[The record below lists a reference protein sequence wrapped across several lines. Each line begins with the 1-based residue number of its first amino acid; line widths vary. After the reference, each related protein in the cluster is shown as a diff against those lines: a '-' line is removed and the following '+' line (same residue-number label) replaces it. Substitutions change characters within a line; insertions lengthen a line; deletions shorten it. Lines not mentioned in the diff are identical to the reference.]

1 MERSDKRYGTYVR
14 ILESEL
20 VPAMGCTEPIAVAFC
35 AAKAREALGM
45 MPEKVDVKVSGNII
59 KNVKSVVVPNTG
71 GLAGMEVAAAAGIAF
86 GKAEKELECI
96 AEATEEDKERMRQLL
111 KDAAFTVAPT
121 YGTEVLEI
129 IIKLEAQGHT
139 SMARIVKRHANVV
152 CVEKDGKV
160 LFEKNGDDDQADDGK
175 PDKSLLN
182 IKDIYDFA
190 KTCDIRDVQGP
201 ILRQAACNTAISAE
215 GLNGQWGASVGK
227 SILEFKGDS
236 LRNRAIAAAAAGS
249 DARMSGCELPVVIVS
264 GSGNQGITASMPVI
278 TYAKAL
284 GKSEE
289 EMIRAM
295 VMSDLTALHQKAGIG
310 PLSAF
315 CGAMC
320 AASGAG
326 AGIAFLQGA
335 SEEEIEK
342 VIITSLGQI
351 SGMIC
356 DGAKASCAAKI
367 AAAVDCSILSYEMLG
382 KGRRLKG
389 GDGILNDDVEK
400 CIDNVGRLGR
410 IGMAETDHVIQTI
423 MTE

>member
-35 AAKAREALGM
+35 AAKAKEALGM

-215 GLNGQWGASVGK
+215 GVNGNWGASVGK
-227 SILEFKGDS
+227 SILEFRGDS

-335 SEEEIEK
+335 SEEEIES
-342 VIITSLGQI
+342 TAASCLTRC
-351 SGMIC
+351 S
-356 DGAKASCAAKI
+356 AKAA
-367 AAAVDCSILSYEMLG
+367 D
-382 KGRRLKG
+382 
-389 GDGILNDDVEK
+389 
-400 CIDNVGRLGR
+400 
-410 IGMAETDHVIQTI
+410 
-423 MTE
+423 

>member
-1 MERSDKRYGTYVR
+1 
-14 ILESEL
+14 
-20 VPAMGCTEPIAVAFC
+20 
-35 AAKAREALGM
+35 
-45 MPEKVDVKVSGNII
+45 
-59 KNVKSVVVPNTG
+59 
-71 GLAGMEVAAAAGIAF
+71 
-86 GKAEKELECI
+86 
-96 AEATEEDKERMRQLL
+96 
-111 KDAAFTVAPT
+111 
-121 YGTEVLEI
+121 
-129 IIKLEAQGHT
+129 
-139 SMARIVKRHANVV
+139 
-152 CVEKDGKV
+152 
-160 LFEKNGDDDQADDGK
+160 
-175 PDKSLLN
+175 
-182 IKDIYDFA
+182 
-190 KTCDIRDVQGP
+190 
-201 ILRQAACNTAISAE
+201 
-215 GLNGQWGASVGK
+215 
-227 SILEFKGDS
+227 
-236 LRNRAIAAAAAGS
+236 
-249 DARMSGCELPVVIVS
+249 
-264 GSGNQGITASMPVI
+264 MPVI

-400 CIDNVGRLGR
+400 CIDNIGRLGR

>member
-111 KDAAFTVAPT
+111 KDAEFSVAPT

-139 SMARIVKRHANVV
+139 SMARIIKRHATIV
-152 CVEKDGKV
+152 CIEKDGKV
-160 LFEKNGDDDQADDGK
+160 LFEKRDDDDQADDGK
-175 PDKSLLN
+175 PDKSL
-182 IKDIYDFA
+182 
-190 KTCDIRDVQGP
+190 QGP

-215 GLNGQWGASVGK
+215 GLNGNWGASVGK
-227 SILEFKGDS
+227 SVLEFKGDS

-367 AAAVDCSILSYEMLG
+367 AAAVDCSILSFEMLG

>member
-1 MERSDKRYGTYVR
+1 
-14 ILESEL
+14 
-20 VPAMGCTEPIAVAFC
+20 
-35 AAKAREALGM
+35 
-45 MPEKVDVKVSGNII
+45 
-59 KNVKSVVVPNTG
+59 
-71 GLAGMEVAAAAGIAF
+71 
-86 GKAEKELECI
+86 
-96 AEATEEDKERMRQLL
+96 
-111 KDAAFTVAPT
+111 
-121 YGTEVLEI
+121 
-129 IIKLEAQGHT
+129 
-139 SMARIVKRHANVV
+139 MARIIKRHANIVRI
-152 CVEKDGKV
+152 EKDGQA
-160 LFEKNGDDDQADDGK
+160 LFEKSGDDDQDDAGK

-190 KTCDIRDVQGP
+190 KTCDLADVRP
-201 ILRQAACNTAISAE
+201 FIERQAAFNSAISAE
-215 GLNGQWGASVGK
+215 GLKGQWGASVGK
-227 SILEFKGDS
+227 SVLEFKGDS
-236 LRNRAIAAAAAGS
+236 LRNQAIAAAAAGS

-289 EMIRAM
+289 EMLRAL

-335 SEEEIEK
+335 SEEEVEK

-367 AAAVDCSILSYEMLG
+367 ASAVDCSILAWEMLG

-389 GDGILNDDVEK
+389 GDGILDDDVEK
-400 CIDNVGRLGR
+400 CIDNIGRLGR
-410 IGMAETDHVIQTI
+410 IGMAETDHVIQAI